1 MEASDHIRAAAPK
14 TKPPSLPALGD
25 YANLRRG
32 GASAAQAGAF
42 LRLDPRATRNMEKA
56 FRGQVA
62 RGAGE
67 AQPRF
72 ARHDKHVA
80 AIMSQGGFPAPP
92 KARPRRR
99 RGFRPCARVCGTS
112 RSSSPPATSSAAAS

>member
-1 MEASDHIRAAAPK
+1 MYEKYILPMETSDHIRAAAPK
-14 TKPPSLPALGD
+14 HKPPSLPSLGD

-42 LRLDPRATRNMEKA
+42 LRMAPRTTRNMEKA

-67 AQPRF
+67 AQPRV
-72 ARHDKHVA
+72 ARHDRHVA
-80 AIMSQGGFPAPP
+80 AVMDQGGFPSLTERRIGRNGVCVGLPLTWP
-92 KARPRRR
+92 EKAR
-99 RGFRPCARVCGTS
+99 
-112 RSSSPPATSSAAAS
+112 

>member
-1 MEASDHIRAAAPK
+1 MQQTQSHRA
-14 TKPPSLPALGD
+14 PARSPTSLGD

-32 GASAAQAGAF
+32 GASPPRIGAQLALGPGDLA
-42 LRLDPRATRNMEKA
+42 RLERA

-72 ARHDKHVA
+72 AHHDRHVA
-80 AIMSQGGFPAPP
+80 AVMAQGGFPALTETRIGRNGAHVGLPLVWP
-92 KARPRRR
+92 AARP
-99 RGFRPCARVCGTS
+99 
-112 RSSSPPATSSAAAS
+112 

>member
-1 MEASDHIRAAAPK
+1 METSHHVRGAPPKAPK
-14 TKPPSLPALGD
+14 AGLPSLGD

-32 GASAAQAGAF
+32 GSSAAQAGAF
-42 LRLDPRATRNMEKA
+42 LRMEEKTRRHMERA

-80 AIMSQGGFPAPP
+80 AVMGQGGFPALTE
-92 KARPRRR
+92 RRIGR
-99 RGFRPCARVCGTS
+99 NGVCVGLPLIWPEMS
-112 RSSSPPATSSAAAS
+112 R

>member
-1 MEASDHIRAAAPK
+1 MYEKYTQAMETSDHIRAAAPK
-14 TKPPSLPALGD
+14 SKPPSLPALGD

-42 LRLDPRATRNMEKA
+42 LRLGPRAMRNMEKA

-67 AQPRF
+67 AQPKF
-72 ARHDKHVA
+72 ARHDRHVA
-80 AIMSQGGFPAPP
+80 AVMGQGGFPALTE
-92 KARPRRR
+92 RRIGR
-99 RGFRPCARVCGTS
+99 TGVCVGL
-112 RSSSPPATSSAAAS
+112 PLVWPEATR

>member
-1 MEASDHIRAAAPK
+1 MQQTHPVRAAARSP
-14 TKPPSLPALGD
+14 TSLGD

-32 GASAAQAGAF
+32 GTSPGKARAL
-42 LRLDPRATRNMEKA
+42 LRLEDRELARLERA

-72 ARHDKHVA
+72 ARHELHVA
-80 AIMSQGGFPAPP
+80 KVMAQGGFA
-92 KARPRRR
+92 ALTET
-99 RGFRPCARVCGTS
+99 RVG
-112 RSSSPPATSSAAAS
+112 RNGVHVGLPLVWPEAGR

>member
-1 MEASDHIRAAAPK
+1 METSHHVRGAPPKAPK
-14 TKPPSLPALGD
+14 AGLPSLGD

-32 GASAAQAGAF
+32 GAGGAQARGF
-42 LRLDPRATRNMEKA
+42 LRLGGETRPRMGRGL
-56 FRGQVA
+56 RGQVG

-80 AIMSQGGFPAPP
+80 AVMGQGGFPALTE
-92 KARPRRR
+92 RRIGR
-99 RGFRPCARVCGTS
+99 NGVCVGLPLLWPETS
-112 RSSSPPATSSAAAS
+112 R

>member
-1 MEASDHIRAAAPK
+1 MYEK
-14 TKPPSLPALGD
+14 YSLPMQQTHPVRVPARSPTSLGD

-32 GASAAQAGAF
+32 GTSPGKARAL
-42 LRLDPRATRNMEKA
+42 LRLEDRELARLERA

-72 ARHDKHVA
+72 AHHERHVA
-80 AIMSQGGFPAPP
+80 RVMGQGGFPALTE
-92 KARPRRR
+92 RRVGR
-99 RGFRPCARVCGTS
+99 NGVHVGLPLIWPEGT
-112 RSSSPPATSSAAAS
+112 R